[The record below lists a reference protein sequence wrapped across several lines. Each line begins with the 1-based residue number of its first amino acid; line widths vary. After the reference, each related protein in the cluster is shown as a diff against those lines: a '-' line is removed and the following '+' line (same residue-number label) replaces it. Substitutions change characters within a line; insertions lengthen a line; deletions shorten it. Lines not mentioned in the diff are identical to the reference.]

1 MADVTVLR
9 CWPACVD
16 AIDWSSDGIIALASD
31 ERVELLFPNTV
42 DFERDQVLPQ
52 WQHVPLKVP
61 LFSTDELPLKE
72 PAPTSN
78 YSVGEEISNSAPISI
93 AWSPPGIAKH
103 RKCALAAL
111 TANLTLSLWSAA
123 EGKPEEETSWTRR
136 LIINDALVDHFGD
149 WDHEPSH
156 VVHDSKER
164 LRSRG
169 RIRAFAWAPALPCP
183 GPAGVVGTHLV
194 YGPHMLVV
202 SDDDNHLVFLKVET
216 PTSSL
221 GAEPDW
227 RADVL
232 THESF
237 ALSSDT
243 IFPQPNIFED
253 MIKQQRYISHI
264 AWSPWIIR
272 DGCYYSVLV
281 YATNEDTRART
292 ITYNTGRMSL
302 QQEVVYAGHEM
313 RYDGPMKWFHRVED
327 EYRLKLALF
336 TNTGLVYLTISA
348 LDASIIERSTHDLD
362 GRWDPVSGV
371 VWDTT
376 QATTPRL
383 HISSLLS
390 TLHSPT
396 AILEQTPDGL
406 KSLDAPEWRE
416 RIGNNLA
423 LFSAKNELKGN
434 SRAKVWGLTR
444 SPLGD
449 FIAAC
454 NSVHPSDMI
463 EYGIP
468 ADRSGA
474 VAISSLRPGSRSRDI
489 FPKEN
494 VTAEGLMYSLKKL
507 AEEVVEDPDDIP
519 AFADEMVGKLVETY
533 TGPPVSE
540 MDATASAAY
549 SDVNDLDS
557 LIKGFKANA
566 FLESPTLKDRYTI
579 LVSEAYKTQISKAL
593 PKTLIAYR
601 LAVALQ
607 QLPASL
613 SHTPFS
619 AEIRTHHKQ
628 LVTLINMVMGYDDAS
643 ESLPADRTSEQE
655 SASTVSTDTHGNSIS
670 TNQGPAVPVAD
681 TCDFCSAFIPFAD
694 PRSATCTNGH
704 VFPRC
709 GLTFLAIQA
718 PGITKYCG
726 ICSTPFLSDEFI
738 MAQEDVERNDSSDA
752 EDNTVMTGVIRN
764 GMVSEEREESS
775 DPLNKM
781 DEEGSS
787 DQAGGDQESNDSDDE
802 VDVYERKEIPV
813 TLARVLFLACDACIY
828 CGGKFIG

>member
-227 RADVL
+227 RADV
-232 THESF
+232 
-237 ALSSDT
+237 
-243 IFPQPNIFED
+243 
-253 MIKQQRYISHI
+253 
-264 AWSPWIIR
+264 
-272 DGCYYSVLV
+272 
-281 YATNEDTRART
+281 
-292 ITYNTGRMSL
+292 
-302 QQEVVYAGHEM
+302 
-313 RYDGPMKWFHRVED
+313 
-327 EYRLKLALF
+327 
-336 TNTGLVYLTISA
+336 
-348 LDASIIERSTHDLD
+348 
-362 GRWDPVSGV
+362 
-371 VWDTT
+371 
-376 QATTPRL
+376 
-383 HISSLLS
+383 
-390 TLHSPT
+390 
-396 AILEQTPDGL
+396 
-406 KSLDAPEWRE
+406 
-416 RIGNNLA
+416 
-423 LFSAKNELKGN
+423 AKHELKGN

-533 TGPPVSE
+533 TGPPVGE
-540 MDATASAAY
+540 MSATTSAAY

-557 LIKGFKANA
+557 LIKNFKSYA

-579 LVSEAYKTQISKAL
+579 LVSEAYKTQISKEL
-593 PKTLIAYR
+593 PKTLTAYR

-607 QLPASL
+607 QLPSSL

-655 SASTVSTDTHGNSIS
+655 NASTVSTDTHGNSIS

-738 MAQEDVERNDSSDA
+738 MAQEDVERNNSSDT
-752 EDNTVMTGVIRN
+752 EDNTVMTGVTRN

-787 DQAGGDQESNDSDDE
+787 DQEGGDQESNDSDDE
-802 VDVYERKEIPV
+802 GDVYERKEIPV

>member
-1 MADVTVLR
+1 
-9 CWPACVD
+9 
-16 AIDWSSDGIIALASD
+16 
-31 ERVELLFPNTV
+31 
-42 DFERDQVLPQ
+42 
-52 WQHVPLKVP
+52 VPLKVP

-123 EGKPEEETSWTRR
+123 EGKPEDETSWARR

-149 WDHEPSH
+149 WDDEPSH

-169 RIRAFAWAPALPCP
+169 RIRAFAWAPAMPCLEPP
-183 GPAGVVGTHLV
+183 GVIGTHLV

-202 SDDDNHLVFLKVET
+202 SDDDNHLVFLKIES

-227 RADVL
+227 RAEVL
-232 THESF
+232 THQSF
-237 ALSSDT
+237 ALSSET

-264 AWSPWIIR
+264 AWSPWIICNR
-272 DGCYYSVLV
+272 SYHSVLV
-281 YATNEDTRART
+281 YATNEDVRART
-292 ITYNTGRMSL
+292 ITYNHGQMNL
-302 QQEVVYAGHEM
+302 EPEVVYTSYEM
-313 RYDGPMKWFHRVED
+313 RYDGPMKWFHRVENGH
-327 EYRLKLALF
+327 RLKLALF
-336 TNTGLVYLTISA
+336 TNMGLVCLTISA
-348 LDASIIERSTHDLD
+348 LDASIIDRSTHDLD
-362 GRWDPVSGV
+362 GRWDPVSGL

-376 QATTPRL
+376 GAITPRL

-406 KSLDAPEWRE
+406 KGLDAPEWRE

-423 LFSAKNELKGN
+423 LFSVKNGLKGN
-434 SRAKVWGLTR
+434 SRAKVWGLAR

-494 VTAEGLMYSLKKL
+494 VAAEGIMYSLKKL

-533 TGPPVSE
+533 TALPVSE
-540 MDATASAAY
+540 MSAITSVAY
-549 SDVNDLDS
+549 SNVNDLDS
-557 LIKGFKANA
+557 LIKGFKSNA

-579 LVSEAYKTQISKAL
+579 LVSEAYKTQINKEL

-607 QLPASL
+607 QLPSSL

-628 LVTLINMVMGYDDAS
+628 LVTLINMVMGYDDTS
-643 ESLPADRTSEQE
+643 ESLPADRSSEQE
-655 SASTVSTDTHGNSIS
+655 SASTVGTGTHGNRNS
-670 TNQGPAVPVAD
+670 TNQGSAVPVAD

-704 VFPRC
+704 LFPRC

-738 MAQEDVERNDSSDA
+738 MAQEDVERNKSVDTG
-752 EDNTVMTGVIRN
+752 DNTAMTGVTRD
-764 GMVSEEREESS
+764 GSVSEGEEESS
-775 DPLNKM
+775 DSLNKV
-781 DEEGSS
+781 DKEGSS
-787 DQAGGDQESNDSDDE
+787 DQERDEQAMAVDQESNDSDDE
-802 VDVYERKEIPV
+802 DHVYERRELPI

>member
-123 EGKPEEETSWTRR
+123 EGKPEDETSWARR

-149 WDHEPSH
+149 WDDEPSY

-169 RIRAFAWAPALPCP
+169 RIRAFAWAPAMPCSETP
-183 GPAGVVGTHLV
+183 GVVGTHLV
-194 YGPHMLVV
+194 YGPHMLAV
-202 SDDDNHLVFLKVET
+202 SDDDNHLVFLKIET

-227 RADVL
+227 RAEVL
-232 THESF
+232 THQSF
-237 ALSSDT
+237 ALSSET
-243 IFPQPNIFED
+243 VFPQPDIFED

-264 AWSPWIIR
+264 AWSPWIICNESYR
-272 DGCYYSVLV
+272 SVLV
-281 YATNEDTRART
+281 YATNEDVRART
-292 ITYNTGRMSL
+292 ITYDHGQMNL
-302 QQEVVYAGHEM
+302 EHEVVYAGYEM

-327 EYRLKLALF
+327 GDRLKLALF
-336 TNTGLVYLTISA
+336 TNTGLVYLTVSA

-362 GRWDPVSGV
+362 GRWDPVSGL

-376 QATTPRL
+376 GATTPRL

-396 AILEQTPDGL
+396 AILEQTSDGL
-406 KSLDAPEWRE
+406 KGLDAPEWRE

-423 LFSAKNELKGN
+423 LFSVKNGLKGN
-434 SRAKVWGLTR
+434 SRAKVWGLAR

-494 VTAEGLMYSLKKL
+494 VTAEGIMYSLKKL
-507 AEEVVEDPDDIP
+507 AEELVEDPDDIP
-519 AFADEMVGKLVETY
+519 AFADEMVSKLVETY
-533 TGPPVSE
+533 TALPVSE
-540 MDATASAAY
+540 MSATTSIAY
-549 SDVNDLDS
+549 PTVNDLDS
-557 LIKGFKANA
+557 LIKGFKSNA
-566 FLESPTLKDRYTI
+566 FLESSTLKDRYTI
-579 LVSEAYKTQISKAL
+579 LVSEAYKTQINKEL

-607 QLPASL
+607 QLPSSL
-613 SHTPFS
+613 SDTPFS

-628 LVTLINMVMGYDDAS
+628 LVTLINMVMGYDD
-643 ESLPADRTSEQE
+643 TS
-655 SASTVSTDTHGNSIS
+655 D
-670 TNQGPAVPVAD
+670 
-681 TCDFCSAFIPFAD
+681 
-694 PRSATCTNGH
+694 
-704 VFPRC
+704 
-709 GLTFLAIQA
+709 
-718 PGITKYCG
+718 
-726 ICSTPFLSDEFI
+726 DEFI
-738 MAQEDVERNDSSDA
+738 MAQEDAERNKGA
-752 EDNTVMTGVIRN
+752 ATGDNTVMTGVIRD
-764 GMVSEEREESS
+764 GSVSEGEQESS
-775 DPLNKM
+775 GSLNKV

-787 DQAGGDQESNDSDDE
+787 DQEGDEQAMAVEQESNDSDGEDHE
-802 VDVYERKEIPV
+802 YERRELPI

>member
-149 WDHEPSH
+149 WDDEPSH
-156 VVHDSKER
+156 VAHDSKER

-202 SDDDNHLVFLKVET
+202 SDDDNHLVFLKIES

-227 RADVL
+227 RADV
-232 THESF
+232 
-237 ALSSDT
+237 
-243 IFPQPNIFED
+243 
-253 MIKQQRYISHI
+253 
-264 AWSPWIIR
+264 
-272 DGCYYSVLV
+272 
-281 YATNEDTRART
+281 
-292 ITYNTGRMSL
+292 
-302 QQEVVYAGHEM
+302 
-313 RYDGPMKWFHRVED
+313 
-327 EYRLKLALF
+327 
-336 TNTGLVYLTISA
+336 
-348 LDASIIERSTHDLD
+348 
-362 GRWDPVSGV
+362 
-371 VWDTT
+371 
-376 QATTPRL
+376 
-383 HISSLLS
+383 
-390 TLHSPT
+390 PT

-474 VAISSLRPGSRSRDI
+474 VAISSLRPGSRSLDI

-494 VTAEGLMYSLKKL
+494 VTAEGIVYSLKKL

-519 AFADEMVGKLVETY
+519 AFADEMVAKLVETY

-540 MDATASAAY
+540 MSATTSVAY

-557 LIKGFKANA
+557 LIKGFKSNA

-579 LVSEAYKTQISKAL
+579 LVSEAYKTQINKEL

-607 QLPASL
+607 QLPSSL

-628 LVTLINMVMGYDDAS
+628 LVTLINMVMGYDDTS
-643 ESLPADRTSEQE
+643 RSLPADKSSEQD
-655 SASTVSTDTHGNSIS
+655 SAPTAGTGTHGNSVS
-670 TNQGPAVPVAD
+670 TNQGSAVPVAD

-738 MAQEDVERNDSSDA
+738 MAQEDVEHNKSVDTG
-752 EDNTVMTGVIRN
+752 DNTVMRGVA
-764 GMVSEEREESS
+764 GDDEVSERGEGSS
-775 DPLNKM
+775 DQMNKAN
-781 DEEGSS
+781 EEGSS
-787 DQAGGDQESNDSDDE
+787 DQEGDEQAMVVDQESNDSDDGD
-802 VDVYERKEIPV
+802 DVYERRELPV
-813 TLARVLFLACDACIY
+813 TLARILFLACDACIY